1 MRTASWRHAGRRRST
16 YLLWRHSLWPYS
28 LWPYSLWRYS
38 LWRYSLW
45 RYSLRRRAPWQALL
59 VKLGGASQG
68 VPEQAYTDRF
78 PEKATA
84 DRI

>member
-1 MRTASWRHAGRRRST
+1 MGRRCATHSLR
-16 YLLWRHSLWPYS
+16 LHSLWPYS

-38 LWRYSLW
+38 LWPYSLW
-45 RYSLRRRAPWQALL
+45 PYSLWLHAPWQALL

-78 PEKATA
+78 PDKVTTVSIEP
-84 DRI
+84 